1 MSKTPLI
8 IFASL
13 FGLLLGSCG
22 DAAEPETTE
31 TTETSQLDAFWT
43 ASAPD
48 GAREVQDVRSNA
60 SQGEQVVVKGR
71 IQDFVDGRSF
81 IKLTD
86 SALKSCLDL
95 DGADCSCPTPWDYCC
110 EDPENFKRHTISV
123 GFHDEG
129 GRLLRE
135 SLKGYQGLDHL
146 ETITV
151 TGAVDKDDA
160 GNVTVVAT
168 SLCRE

>member
-8 IFASL
+8 IFAFF
-13 FGLLLGSCG
+13 FGLLLSSCG
-22 DAAEPETTE
+22 DAAEPDATGP
-31 TTETSQLDAFWT
+31 SQLDAFWS
-43 ASAPD
+43 AAAPD
-48 GAREVQDVRSNA
+48 GAREVLDVRSNT
-60 SQGEQVVVKGR
+60 SQGDQVVVKGR

-81 IKLTD
+81 IKLAD

-110 EDPENFKRHTISV
+110 EDLAKRKTHIISV

-135 SLKGYQGLDHL
+135 SLKGFQGLDHL
-146 ETITV
+146 QTITV
-151 TGAVDKDDA
+151 TGTVDKDDA